1 MTLLHSRESVIRN
14 NKLDKIK
21 TIIIEESYLFVKKCN
36 VKKSNKKIFDNYSEK
51 LSHSNE
57 TWNNNAVLKLPSVK
71 LAVSKQ
77 RFYIDGAK
85 LSNAT
90 LLELWLMSDF
100 DKFQSNLNAPIN

>member
-21 TIIIEESYLFVKKCN
+21 TIITEESYLFVKKCN

-57 TWNNNAVLKLPSVK
+57 TWNNNAILKLPSLK
-71 LAVSKQ
+71 LEVSKQ

-85 LSNAT
+85 LM
-90 LLELWLMSDF
+90 L
-100 DKFQSNLNAPIN
+100 PC